1 MNLKDPPSA
10 CTESPRS
17 RLPPTGSTTCPNLA
31 NKQKLEKE
39 TSECIKRKQIPTKVS
54 KSLKTQQGECTILK
68 HSVIRRPG
76 QICISQKPVT
86 QCAIGCQPA
95 HPEALNKKI
104 PFTCPKE
111 DRVAEHYAKK
121 ADRGHKMVELT

>member
-1 MNLKDPPSA
+1 M
-10 CTESPRS
+10 
-17 RLPPTGSTTCPNLA
+17 
-31 NKQKLEKE
+31 
-39 TSECIKRKQIPTKVS
+39 
-54 KSLKTQQGECTILK
+54 KTQTGQCTILK
-68 HSVIRRPG
+68 YAILRRPG

-104 PFTCPKE
+104 PFTCLKE

-121 ADRGHKMVELT
+121 ADRGHKMVELANRPTEFESVVPQPRACVPASNYL